1 MIKRLIYDIKDVE
14 PYINWLYFYHA
25 WGLSGKPKTE
35 REKLRKEADEV
46 IMQFSRCYHTYGLF
60 GLFDANSD
68 GDDIIINGIR
78 IPFLRQ
84 QKSFDSTK
92 PNLCLSDYV
101 RPVESNVKDCV
112 GVFAATVDIEMEM
125 SDDKDVYR
133 QLMTKTVAD
142 RLAEATAEKMHE
154 EVRTKYWGYAADE
167 HLTIEQLH
175 REEFIGIRPAVGYPS
190 MPDASINFL
199 LSDLIDMPSIGIRLT
214 ESGAMKPHASVSG
227 LMLSHPQSH
236 YFNIGTIGEDQLH
249 DYAKRRHI
257 PLVLA
262 RRFLASNLE

>member
-1 MIKRLIYDIKDVE
+1 MIKRLEYNIKEVE

-25 WGLSGKPKTE
+25 WGLAGKPKTE

-46 IMQFSRCYHTYGLF
+46 IEQFSKHYHTYALF

-68 GDDIIINGIR
+68 GDDIIIDGIR
-78 IPFLRQ
+78 VPFLRQ
-84 QKSFDSTK
+84 QKPNNDSH
-92 PNLCLSDYV
+92 PNLCLSDYI
-101 RPVESNVKDCV
+101 RPIDSNIKDCI
-112 GVFAATVDIEMEM
+112 GVFAATVDIEMETT
-125 SDDKDVYR
+125 DDKDVYR
-133 QLMTKTVAD
+133 QLLMQTVAD
-142 RLAEATAEKMHE
+142 RLAEATVEKMHE
-154 EVRTKYWGYAADE
+154 EVRRKYWGYAENE
-167 HLTIEQLH
+167 HLTIQQLH

-190 MPDASINFL
+190 MPDTSVNFL

-227 LMLSHPQSH
+227 LMLSHPKSH
-236 YFNIGTIGEDQLH
+236 YFDIGMIGEDQLH

-257 PLVLA
+257 PIVLA